1 MYMYMCILVG
11 ILSALIDPGQGRRV
25 MASRSLFQ
33 QWIKPAENDPVKQEE
48 PHKKVDK
55 KTSQKM
61 WGDIFKKPK
70 PPKEPDHSEPIPAAP
85 TPPTN
90 EFNEHTAPEIQHE
103 MESIETPSF
112 MHVFKLEPEQLRQVK
127 PKKVHSFFA
136 KRNTTVVP
144 VTAKRF
150 VKQIERHAP
159 FDTVNLRAPQSWEH
173 RSLKRRR
180 RNSHISNNP
189 SSDPRRG
196 EINQFLS
203 PQLTM
208 QSAQKFMLPQLHSS
222 KRTLQSPQQLKAICG
237 FNQCADFAELVSEK
251 NMFDLGQFETR
262 MWCEKYQPKSWN
274 QHVNSE
280 PTKMV
285 VDWVRNQFK
294 MRPKVLQQIGA
305 HKRRKTPS
313 NSFVV
318 DDDMDEEI
326 EQTSDMLV
334 INGGTGSG
342 KTSAVYAACASLD
355 AFVFEVN
362 SAMKRTGKE
371 LSSVLDGISMNH
383 AVHKANNVV
392 ILVDD
397 GDVVYENEAGTFW
410 ATIQRFATVSKRPVI
425 LTCTDPR
432 MLAFSGIQ
440 IDQIQFPIPP
450 GVRVMDIAW
459 SIALAEGHLLD
470 KTKVAHLVVQAKAD
484 LRKVL
489 TELQFWCQMGIGGH
503 PSGTDWVPKEV
514 ERDYRVISQTWIP
527 HDGSDKTKTDSDT
540 SGGDAESRFESIENN
555 SVEAFLARETEKHEQ
570 VPQFRAP
577 PEETISIPNALV
589 LPNWTEPVLCHERGN
604 EFAAFKSLPY
614 GLVAINT
621 QIKPLV
627 SDVLPMIRYMAASD
641 YNRVTKIQHILKDR
655 SMREARMLQRTWN
668 SQGYDLRSYLELPI
682 ANLQQ
687 ILEQCFNGFQY
698 TFREVKLPE
707 WFERAPAV
715 ANMMD
720 DSPNVTQEEVIPPTQ
735 ETLDQ
740 TQESTLHDSQEIHSG
755 SETE

>member
-1 MYMYMCILVG
+1 
-11 ILSALIDPGQGRRV
+11 

-33 QWIKPAENDPVKQEE
+33 QWIKPAENDQVKQED
-48 PHKKVDK
+48 PPKKVDK
-55 KTSQKM
+55 KVSQKM

-70 PPKEPDHSEPIPAAP
+70 PPKEPVHSEPSPA
-85 TPPTN
+85 PPTVQNN
-90 EFNEHTAPEIQHE
+90 ESSDIAEPEIKHE
-103 MESIETPSF
+103 LNSIEAPSYI
-112 MHVFKLEPEQLRQVK
+112 HIFKLQPELLRQVK

-144 VTAKRF
+144 VTAKKF

-159 FDTVNLRAPQSWEH
+159 YDTVHLRDPQSWEH

-180 RNSHISNNP
+180 RNSQVSTDTR
-189 SSDPRRG
+189 SSDFRSS
-196 EINQFLS
+196 ESDNNYS
-203 PQLTM
+203 PHLQIKLEND
-208 QSAQKFMLPQLHSS
+208 FVFPQLHPS
-222 KRTLQSPQQLKAICG
+222 KRTLQSAQQLKAICG
-237 FNQCADFAELVSEK
+237 FNQCADYADMAAEK
-251 NMFDLGQFETR
+251 NMFDMGQFETR
-262 MWCEKYQPKSWN
+262 MWCDKYQPKSWK

-280 PTKMV
+280 PAKKV
-285 VDWVRNQFK
+285 VDWVQNQFR
-294 MRPKVLQQIGA
+294 MRPKVLQQLGA

-318 DDDMDEEI
+318 DDDVDEDV

-392 ILVDD
+392 ILIDD

-432 MLAFSGIQ
+432 ILAFSGIQ

-459 SIALAEGHLLD
+459 SIALTEGHLLD

-503 PSGTDWVPKEV
+503 PSGTDWVPKET
-514 ERDYRVISQTWIP
+514 ESEYRVISQTWIP
-527 HDGSDKTKTDSDT
+527 HKQSSKSEPEFDLTLETSDGL
-540 SGGDAESRFESIENN
+540 EHIQNR
-555 SVEAFLARETEKHEQ
+555 SVDVFLEREMEKHEQ

-577 PEETISIPNALV
+577 PEETISIPNALL
-589 LPNWTEPVLCHERGN
+589 LPRWTEPVLCHERGN

-614 GLVAINT
+614 GLVGINT
-621 QIKPLV
+621 QIQPLV
-627 SDVLPMIRYMAASD
+627 TDVLPLLRYMAAAD
-641 YNRVTKIQHILKDR
+641 YNRVAKIQHILKDR

-668 SQGYDLRSYLELPI
+668 SQGYDLRSYLELPM

-687 ILEQCFNGFQY
+687 ILEQSFNGFQY
-698 TFREVKLPE
+698 SFHEVKLPE
-707 WFERAPAV
+707 WFERTPA
-715 ANMMD
+715 ANRGAD
-720 DSPNVTQEEVIPPTQ
+720 DSLGATEEEEVIPPTQ
-735 ETLDQ
+735 DSLNN
-740 TQESTLHDSQEIHSG
+740 TQGSTLQDSLEIHSG
-755 SETE
+755 SETEAENI